1 MVCACI
7 SLMVCIS
14 LALHSVKTGANTLH
28 CYETLSGLRIALYT
42 DNNPT
47 MNAVGSRAGVENAR
61 TSFQAALKHIYSE
74 IWVECVVRSPLYR
87 PGDIRV
93 NEGEGMEIEGTN
105 GSGEVRFD
113 IRSTNFE
120 PKLDAFLQSMPWFR

>member
-1 MVCACI
+1 
-7 SLMVCIS
+7 
-14 LALHSVKTGANTLH
+14 
-28 CYETLSGLRIALYT
+28 
-42 DNNPT
+42 

-74 IWVECVVRSPLYR
+74 IWVECVVRSPLYQ
-87 PGDIRV
+87 PGDICV
-93 NEGEGMEIEGTN
+93 NEGEMEKGDNT
-105 GSGEVRFD
+105 GRFD